1 MCRALDQQARL
12 QYFMEFLQWHQS
24 CKKEGSLREGLQ
36 GLTASEQEMTIEF
49 LRVADKKKERKKKV
63 QAVENDFS
71 AIQRLANA
79 PPLHRKKLTTL
90 AQQYNLPDLLPSL
103 QFFLTIVKLTGNMQA
118 LPYAAH
124 SYSHMYPGDLQLLPL
139 KVMHANAWLSF
150 QLLAPTIQDEDLMA
164 PPVTVQALPPSTEY
178 PFGRLNTVLIHNNDT
193 AMNIAHF

>member
-1 MCRALDQQARL
+1 
-12 QYFMEFLQWHQS
+12 MEFLQWHQS

-49 LRVADKKKERKKKV
+49 LRVANKKKERKKEV
-63 QAVENDFS
+63 QAVGNDFS

-124 SYSHMYPGDLQLLPL
+124 HYSHTYPGDLRLLPL
-139 KVMHANAWLSF
+139 KVTHANAWLSF

-164 PPVTVQALPPSTEY
+164 PPVMVQALPPSAEY
-178 PFGRLNTVLIHNNDT
+178 PFG
-193 AMNIAHF
+193 